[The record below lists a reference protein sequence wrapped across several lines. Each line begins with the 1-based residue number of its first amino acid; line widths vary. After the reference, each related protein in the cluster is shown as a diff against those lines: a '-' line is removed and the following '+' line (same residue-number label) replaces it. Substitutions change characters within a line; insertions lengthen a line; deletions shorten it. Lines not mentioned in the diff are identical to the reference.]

1 MLQLSVIIVNYNV
14 RFFLE
19 QALLSARKAM
29 QQLSAEIIVV
39 DNNSVDGTS
48 EMMRE
53 KFPEVIYLYNKE
65 NVGFAKANN
74 QGIAIAKGKYVL
86 LLNPDT
92 IVEEDTFEKC
102 LRFMETHEDAGAVG
116 VKMLDGKGNFLP
128 ESKRGFPSPRVA
140 FYKAFG
146 LARLFPTSKIFGGYH
161 LGYLSENETHE
172 VDVLAGA
179 FMFIRKTALDKAGW
193 LDESFFMYGEDIDL
207 SYRIVKAGFKNYYFP
222 DTRIIHYKG
231 ESTKKGTMNYVRM
244 FYQAMII
251 FAQKHFSSNAGFY
264 ILMLKAAIYL
274 RALLSVVYSFLR
286 RWSLPIADALTL
298 YGGMLLLKNYWQY
311 NVKVAEGLTYPEEYI
326 YFIIPGYIVTWLVSV
341 FFSGGYEK
349 NARPAR
355 IIRGLFFGTVVIAA
369 IYGFLPDT
377 MRFSR
382 AMIILGF
389 IFGLFSMIG
398 IRLLLHFVK
407 FKNLRLGEARE
418 KKLVIVGNREESSRV
433 EMLLNQAK
441 VKNDF
446 IGYVSTQAET
456 QHSAHHLGEVEQLT
470 EIARIYKID
479 EVIFCS
485 KDIASQKIIEWM
497 TQLGTDLEYKIV
509 PEDSL
514 SIIGSNSKDAP
525 GELYTIEIKLAIAT
539 PFNKRSKRL
548 FDLAAAFF
556 LLLTLPLNI
565 FIIKSPAGLIANIFK
580 VFAGRKSWVGYAG
593 GIQQQYQLPPLREG
607 VLTPLDELKNMQLDD
622 AAVSRINLLYAKD
635 YTASHD
641 AELWLKCF
649 RLLGSVSVPPSSA
662 PPATG

>member
-19 QALLSARKAM
+19 QALLSVKKAVRH
-29 QQLSAEIIVV
+29 LSAEIIVV
-39 DNNSVDGTS
+39 DNNSVDGTGD
-48 EMMRE
+48 MMRE
-53 KFPEVIYLYNKE
+53 KFPDVIYLENKE
-65 NVGFAKANN
+65 NIGFAKANN
-74 QGIAIAKGKYVL
+74 QGIGIAKGKYVL

-102 LRFMETHEDAGAVG
+102 IQFMEAHPDAGALG

-128 ESKRGFPSPRVA
+128 ESKRGFPTPSVG

-146 LARLFPTSKIFGGYH
+146 LSRLFPKSKTFGSYH

-193 LDESFFMYGEDIDL
+193 LDEAFFMYGEDIDL
-207 SYRIVKAGFKNYYFP
+207 SYRIVKAGYKNYYFA

-231 ESTKKGTMNYVRM
+231 ESTRKGTMNYVRM

-251 FAQKHFSSNAGFY
+251 FAQKHFSSSGAGIY

-274 RALLSVVYSFLR
+274 RALLSVIYSVMH
-286 RWSLPIADALTL
+286 RWSLPVVDALTM

-326 YFIIPGYIVTWLVSV
+326 YFIIPGYILIWLLSV

-398 IRLLLHFVK
+398 IRLLLHFARY
-407 FKNLRLGEARE
+407 KNLRLDETME

-441 VKNDF
+441 VKNDY
-446 IGYVSTQAET
+446 IGYVSTRKET
-456 QHSAHHLGEVEQLT
+456 QYSAHHLGEVDQLS

-485 KDIASQKIIEWM
+485 KDISAQRIIEWM
-497 TQLGTDLEYKIV
+497 SRLGTDLEYKIV

-539 PFNKRSKRL
+539 SFNKRSKRL
-548 FDLAAAFF
+548 FDLAAALF
-556 LLLTLPLNI
+556 LLLTLPVNI
-565 FIIKSPAGLIANIFK
+565 LIVSNPAGLAANIFR

-593 GIQQQYQLPPLREG
+593 GIEQQYQLPPLREA
-607 VLTPLDELKNMQLDD
+607 VLTPLDELKNLQLND
-622 AAVSRINLLYAKD
+622 AAISRINLLYAKD
-635 YTASHD
+635 YSTSHD
-641 AELWLKCF
+641 AELFIKCY
-649 RLLGSVSVPPSSA
+649 RSLGSVSA
-662 PPATG
+662 PAAAQDTSH

>member
-19 QALLSARKAM
+19 QALLSVKKAVRN
-29 QQLSAEIIVV
+29 LSAEIIVV
-39 DNNSVDGTS
+39 DNNSVDGS
-48 EMMRE
+48 GDMMRE
-53 KFPEVIYLYNKE
+53 KFPDVMYLENKE

-74 QGIAIAKGKYVL
+74 QGIAIAKGQYIL

-92 IVEEDTFEKC
+92 IVEENTFEKC
-102 LRFMETHEDAGAVG
+102 FQFMELHADAGALG

-128 ESKRGFPSPRVA
+128 ESKRGFPLPSVA

-146 LARLFPTSKIFGGYH
+146 LSALFPKSKIFGCYH

-207 SYRIVKAGFKNYYFP
+207 SYRIVKAGYKNYYFA

-251 FAQKHFSSNAGFY
+251 FAQKHFSSSGAGIY
-264 ILMLKAAIYL
+264 ILMLKIAIYL
-274 RALLSVVYSFLR
+274 RAILSVVSSFVQ
-286 RWSLPIADALTL
+286 RWSLPIVDALTM

-326 YFIIPGYIVTWLVSV
+326 YFIIPGYILIWQLSV

-355 IIRGLFFGTVVIAA
+355 IIRGLFFGTIVIAA
-369 IYGFLPDT
+369 IYGFLPET

-398 IRLLLHFVK
+398 LRLLIHFVK
-407 FKNLRLGEARE
+407 FRNLRLGEARE
-418 KKLVIVGNREESSRV
+418 KKLIIVGNREETSRV

-441 VKNDF
+441 VKNDY
-446 IGYVSTQAET
+446 IGYVSIQSEN
-456 QHSAHHLGEVEQLT
+456 HHNPHHLGEMHQLT
-470 EIARIYKID
+470 EIARIYKIE

-485 KDIASQKIIEWM
+485 KDISSQKIIEWM
-497 TQLGTDLEYKIV
+497 MNIGPDLEYKIV

-514 SIIGSNSKDAP
+514 SIIGSNSKDTP
-525 GELYTIEIKLAIAT
+525 GELYTIDIKLAIAT

-548 FDLAAAFF
+548 FDLATALF
-556 LLLTLPLNI
+556 LLVTLPLNV
-565 FIIKSPAGLIANIFK
+565 FIIKNPFGLIGNIFK
-580 VFAGRKSWVGYAG
+580 VLGGKKGWIGYAG
-593 GIQQQYQLPPLREG
+593 GTHQQFQLPLLREG
-607 VLTPLDELKNMQLDD
+607 VITPLDELRTTHLND
-622 AAVSRINLLYAKD
+622 AAISRINLLYAKD
-635 YTASHD
+635 YTTSHD
-641 AELWLKCF
+641 AELFLKCF
-649 RLLGSVSVPPSSA
+649 RLLGSTA
-662 PPATG
+662 N